1 MTTLTQVVVKTLTSG
16 NCWYHCLSPRR
27 RW

>member
-1 MTTLTQVVVKTLTSG
+1 VKTLTSG